1 MKLLK
6 IKLLFIILLLN
17 TSTYAE
23 KLCAYLANGK
33 RVTDKILADDKRGMR
48 TPIQYSRFK
57 YK

>member
-6 IKLLFIILLLN
+6 ITLLFIILLLN
-17 TSTYAE
+17 NPAHAG